1 MTDTP
6 ITKQQLDALEQA
18 ADRVFGKL
26 GIDIEFT
33 RHFLDRVND
42 ERNQKQI
49 TIRELGQLFAKEYKR
64 WGRAISQ
71 MPINAQA
78 VMKDL
83 SSAINIPFVLNKDG
97 KETDLVAKTVM
108 RKSNFTTPD
117 KTLPVESVNEKKLTP
132 AEKKKREEIAK
143 AIERDDP
150 SMPMD
155 KKMAIATSTAK
166 KTVESV
172 SAAGQSDPVRI
183 EADQA
188 ELYSWRL
195 KNVPGLELERN
206 SMSLGGEYVGQSIV
220 TNDPDRGSFVYTLE
234 PELYRRVKDG
244 SRAAKLTTQQFK
256 NMRADVEAGE
266 MHPNALKRI
275 PVDSP
280 GPVEEEMHGAKRGTQ
295 VKGRDATPSKRKPTT
310 AGSSPHPMRGKLV
323 GEDASPKSAAEF
335 IKGLRNDGWKVY
347 VSKVDHGV
355 EDAFKVELEHSG
367 KDIEI
372 VGKGNKW
379 ELFQNGPTMSG
390 RGEVFDSLETAF
402 NSATSMSEAMPTGKM
417 DQGTLDVP
425 TATPS
430 SIAKKHG
437 VDTDFILSEL
447 KKGLEV
453 EMEHTS
459 DPFTAMEIALDHLA
473 EMPNYYRKL
482 SKMEENILQRG
493 VWECQQ
499 LSELSE
505 RVSDPREAILRKALE
520 YMDKMM
526 DSNGDKQDVSGYAF
540 DIARSFNLGGIATAK
555 ELAALYSEWKR

>member
-6 ITKQQLDALEQA
+6 ITKQQLDALERA

-42 ERNQKQI
+42 ERNKKQI
-49 TIRELGQLFAKEYKR
+49 TIRELGELFAKEYKR

-117 KTLPVESVNEKKLTP
+117 KTLPVESVSE
-132 AEKKKREEIAK
+132 
-143 AIERDDP
+143 
-150 SMPMD
+150 
-155 KKMAIATSTAK
+155 
-166 KTVESV
+166 
-172 SAAGQSDPVRI
+172 AGQSDPVRI

-280 GPVEEEMHGAKRGTQ
+280 GPVEEEMHGAKKGTQ

-323 GEDASPKSAAEF
+323 GE
-335 IKGLRNDGWKVY
+335 
-347 VSKVDHGV
+347 
-355 EDAFKVELEHSG
+355 
-367 KDIEI
+367 
-372 VGKGNKW
+372 
-379 ELFQNGPTMSG
+379 
-390 RGEVFDSLETAF
+390 
-402 NSATSMSEAMPTGKM
+402 AMPTGGVPDMVGYASQGMEVRDGNVVPKM

-430 SIAKKHG
+430 SIAKMHG

-447 KKGLEV
+447 KKGLET

-526 DSNGDKQDVSGYAF
+526 DSKGDKQDVSGYAY
-540 DIARSFNLGGIATAK
+540 DITRSFNLSGIATAK
-555 ELAALYSEWKR
+555 ELSTLYREWKR